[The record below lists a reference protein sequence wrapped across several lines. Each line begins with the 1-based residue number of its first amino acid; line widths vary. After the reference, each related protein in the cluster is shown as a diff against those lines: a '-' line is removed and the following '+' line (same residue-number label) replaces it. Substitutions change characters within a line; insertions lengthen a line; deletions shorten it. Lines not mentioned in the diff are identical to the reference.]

1 MLAARAR
8 RPRAPGLHPLRLL
21 RAEGARHPPLRSCS
35 GSGAW
40 RARRQSGPAR
50 GLRDGW
56 RRSLLNRRRR
66 PGLFRRERR
75 GRPSGAAK
83 LRTLAGACGPFAYGK
98 RDGENSVTLI
108 SAWGDRSAAVA
119 TSLPT
124 WCVVAT
130 SLLTWCVV
138 SQIRGLAWRP
148 EPAGLEPARRIVA
161 VRLPGG
167 ARAPC
172 APGTRQHPHTRQS
185 LRARQPTARS
195 DEQAS
200 GSTRPCR
207 YPKRAPRGGHLRP
220 PSRPR
225 GLPLLP

>member
-1 MLAARAR
+1 MASATSVGAGPRLAGRGGDGPCFIGGDG
-8 RPRAPGLHPLRLL
+8 RPV
-21 RAEGARHPPLRSCS
+21 
-35 GSGAW
+35 
-40 RARRQSGPAR
+40 
-50 GLRDGW
+50 
-56 RRSLLNRRRR
+56 
-66 PGLFRRERR
+66 RRERR
-75 GRPSGAAK
+75 GRPSRAAK

-108 SAWGDRSAAVA
+108 SAWGDRSTAVA
-119 TSLPT
+119 TSLST

-130 SLLTWCVV
+130 SPPTWCVV

-148 EPAGLEPARRIVA
+148 EPAGLEPARRVGA

-172 APGTRQHPHTRQS
+172 GPGTRRHRHMRQS
-185 LRARQPTARS
+185 LRARQPTVRS

-207 YPKRAPRGGHLRP
+207 FPKRAQRGGHLRR

-225 GLPLLP
+225 GLRLSP